1 MILETP
7 RLTLRA
13 LAPGDLGA
21 LATMY
26 ADPEVMRYI
35 GTGGPRGRDDA
46 ARAIDRQLVVYAER
60 GFGEWAAVLRE
71 SGDMVGLCGLIVW
84 PDIEGTEELEV
95 AYLLAREVW
104 GRGLG
109 TEVAGAIR
117 DWAVRELGRRRL
129 VSCIYPEH
137 PRRSTSQRRSACA
150 TRRTSCTRASPWRC
164 TPGRRPPSPDP
175 DHRFARSS
183 ISHAWSSTCQAARR
197 RNRRGVHITPPRGP
211 ASGSVPAFARSS
223 PSSTAARSTSREA
236 HASAASSFT
245 AAPVSRRR

>member
-7 RLTLRA
+7 RLALRA
-13 LAPGDLGA
+13 LAPGDLDA
-21 LATMY
+21 LAAMY

-46 ARAIDRQLVVYAER
+46 ARAIDRQLTVYVER

-95 AYLLAREVW
+95 AYLLAREAW

-137 PRRSTSQRRSACA
+137 SA
-150 TRRTSCTRASPWRC
+150 
-164 TPGRRPPSPDP
+164 
-175 DHRFARSS
+175 S
-183 ISHAWSSTCQAARR
+183 IHVAQKIGMRYEKDFLYEGEPMALYAWSA
-197 RNRRGVHITPPRGP
+197 P
-211 ASGSVPAFARSS
+211 AEP
-223 PSSTAARSTSREA
+223 
-236 HASAASSFT
+236 
-245 AAPVSRRR
+245 